1 MNVRNLKGSK
11 LLGGVKKKDRFR
23 TVFFLSNLK
32 DWYVIS
38 RERVCNR
45 RRRMASR
52 ASVYLPYG
60 LIPYRPT
67 V

>member
-1 MNVRNLKGSK
+1 MR
-11 LLGGVKKKDRFR
+11 LLTELQFCPTSSRKKQVERIAFFYPIRRFNP
-23 TVFFLSNLK
+23 S

-52 ASVYLPYG
+52 ASVHP
-60 LIPYRPT
+60 PAA
-67 V
+67 